1 MIANAY
7 YLWGEE
13 SYLTDRK
20 IKEIIAELVQESGDD
35 PEIVLVDTDTMTAL
49 ELGQTLDF
57 SPLFALTR
65 VVIIKRPLWLGKST
79 RKLRKTEESLQVL
92 QDYFGR
98 DNNQQVLIL
107 TSIEHNNSNPVAR
120 FLDQH
125 TQVINIKTPSLK
137 ELEEW
142 CNKEFSVRGIRV
154 APATL
159 KRIANSGQNMYY
171 LENLIEKLSLMGNQE
186 INLKEVD
193 EQLDSK
199 EEIKLFKLTDALLN
213 RSISAS
219 LTAFYQLQEQG
230 EHHLLLLHMISRQF
244 LTLSKIK
251 FYQEMGFSRAKIVEL
266 SSQKDF
272 VVKKMMEKSSRFSA
286 QELRIIFRRLLET
299 DRSFKQEGKD
309 PRVLMEALL
318 VELCGQVAGR

>member
-1 MIANAY
+1 
-7 YLWGEE
+7 
-13 SYLTDRK
+13 
-20 IKEIIAELVQESGDD
+20 
-35 PEIVLVDTDTMTAL
+35 
-49 ELGQTLDF
+49 
-57 SPLFALTR
+57 
-65 VVIIKRPLWLGKST
+65 
-79 RKLRKTEESLQVL
+79 
-92 QDYFGR
+92 
-98 DNNQQVLIL
+98 
-107 TSIEHNNSNPVAR
+107 
-120 FLDQH
+120 
-125 TQVINIKTPSLK
+125 
-137 ELEEW
+137 
-142 CNKEFSVRGIRV
+142 
-154 APATL
+154 
-159 KRIANSGQNMYY
+159 
-171 LENLIEKLSLMGNQE
+171 MGNQE
-186 INLKEVD
+186 INLKKVD

-219 LTAFYQLQEQG
+219 LSAFHQLQEQG